1 MLMRMDELAQLLRR
15 IERSAFRL
23 ETRSEYNAP
32 GEAALFRAFLE
43 GQELPPRNPDTD
55 PWLRMTADSIEAGRS
70 WRRVHIV
77 ERPLSRYL
85 QFELIG
91 YLGNL
96 LAGEDIRIAS
106 RDSQPGPLDA
116 LNQDFWMLDDDT
128 VFVMHYDQDNRLVD
142 IQPTT
147 SVATFRKHRDLA
159 LAHSI
164 PLADYLPTVRD
175 ELLRSSW

>member
-1 MLMRMDELAQLLRR
+1 MDDLTQLLRQ

-23 ETRSEYNAP
+23 ETRSEYNAAS
-32 GEAALFRAFLE
+32 EAALFHAFFE
-43 GQELPPRNPDTD
+43 GHELPPRNPETD
-55 PWLRMTADSIEAGRS
+55 PWLRMTADSVNAGRS
-70 WRRVHIV
+70 WRRVHVI

-96 LAGEDIRIAS
+96 LAGEDVRIAS
-106 RDSQPGPLDA
+106 RDGRPGPLHK
-116 LNQDFWMLDDDT
+116 LNQDFWMLDDD
-128 VFVMHYDQDNRLVD
+128 VFVMHYDQGNRLVD
-142 IQPTT
+142 IEPATNA
-147 SVATFRKHRDLA
+147 ATFREQRDLA

>member
-1 MLMRMDELAQLLRR
+1 MTMDELTQLLRQ

-32 GEAALFRAFLE
+32 GEAALFRAFFE
-43 GQELPPRNPDTD
+43 GKALPPRNPETD
-55 PWLRMTADSIEAGRS
+55 PWLRMTADSVNAGRI
-70 WRRVHIV
+70 WRRVHV
-77 ERPLSRYL
+77 VQRPLSRYL

-91 YLGNL
+91 YLGNQ

-106 RDSQPGPLDA
+106 RDDQPGPLDE
-116 LNQDFWMLDDDT
+116 LNLDFWMLDDGT

-142 IQPTT
+142 IEPATT
-147 SVATFRKHRDLA
+147 NADAFRKQRDLA

-164 PLADYLPTVRD
+164 PLADYLPTARD